1 MLALVLAP
9 AAIIGA
15 FGLHRYRTALEAQ
28 AREAVLTTIDDLSQV
43 ADQEISDVE
52 DQLDVVASILAR
64 PDLDASQR
72 LAEAG
77 TMLSASLSLGVV
89 AIYDHT
95 GQRIGALRKPGDDS
109 AVPDVLTL
117 PSVLATNRMF
127 SIGTVLSSSQ
137 GPRLP
142 VARRLV
148 LATETWTLLAP
159 IAMQRLSQR
168 IARLAE
174 TRFAGAFDSLLVL
187 DTDLHVVASPDLERV
202 GQRIARPDWLT
213 EVDLEALRNNVA
225 FRGQRTT
232 GERGAH
238 IVAIRRL
245 ETAPLLFLAQ
255 VEEEQVLAPVRAM
268 RTLVIAVSVG
278 AAALACLFGLWWS
291 RRASAP
297 IARLV
302 GLAEDLAAQRF
313 DRPVDIRSG
322 DEFETL
328 GVAFN
333 SAARSL
339 ADSERERANAAAIRT
354 DLSRFLPAQLVDR
367 VVRREHTIELGGTR
381 RTVTVMFADVAGFTS
396 LIERYR
402 PEVVIPVLNELFT
415 LLTEIIF
422 RHRGT
427 VDKFVGDCVMALWN
441 APDDDADHA
450 AAAVRCAQD
459 FLRWVEL
466 ANVVWQRRVGIT
478 IHLAIGIHTG
488 EAAVGNFGSK
498 SRMEYTAMGDT
509 VNVASRLEH
518 LARPQQILVGAAT
531 VRAAPAAGTYVALGS
546 TRLAGKA
553 DPVEIFEVIAD

>member
-1 MLALVLAP
+1 VTQSGPSRPSRPSRPIARGRFRVRLALAMLALVLAP

-302 GLAEDLAAQRF
+302 SLAEDLAAQRF

-339 ADSERERANAAAIRT
+339 ADSERERANAAAISART
-354 DLSRFLPAQLVDR
+354 AGRSSGPTGTHHRTGRHSPHRDR
-367 VVRREHTIELGGTR
+367 HVRRCRGIHLSDRAISPRGGHPGAQRAVHAAHRDHLSPSRHGRQVR
-381 RTVTVMFADVAGFTS
+381 RGLCD
-396 LIERYR
+396 
-402 PEVVIPVLNELFT
+402 
-415 LLTEIIF
+415 
-422 RHRGT
+422 GT
-427 VDKFVGDCVMALWN
+427 VE
-441 APDDDADHA
+441 
-450 AAAVRCAQD
+450 R
-459 FLRWVEL
+459 
-466 ANVVWQRRVGIT
+466 
-478 IHLAIGIHTG
+478 TG
-488 EAAVGNFGSK
+488 
-498 SRMEYTAMGDT
+498 
-509 VNVASRLEH
+509 
-518 LARPQQILVGAAT
+518 
-531 VRAAPAAGTYVALGS
+531 
-546 TRLAGKA
+546 
-553 DPVEIFEVIAD
+553 